1 MSSNTTINGSIVAC
15 SSSQPYTVTNGIC
28 QTPLTSILLSMNCV
42 LDREGN
48 ILVLQNEESTASEL
62 ISGLEFLQPS
72 DACRK
77 AVVPFFCLYLFGL
90 CDESGVSIQPT
101 SGQCKEIRDVLCSR
115 EWATAVSFEFPLPDC
130 NIFPDESAACS
141 AQAGNSSDRSGSG
154 SGSGEKIFGIIIL
167 S

>member
-1 MSSNTTINGSIVAC
+1 MSSNINTTTNDSIIGAC
-15 SSSQPYTVTNGIC
+15 SSSQPYAGIC

-42 LDREGN
+42 PDREGS

-62 ISGLEFLQPS
+62 ISGLEVLKPS

-101 SGQCKEIRDVLCSR
+101 SGRCEEIRDVLCSR
-115 EWATAVSFEFPLPDC
+115 EWATALSFGFSLPDC
-130 NIFPDESAACS
+130 NIFPDESASCS
-141 AQAGNSSDRSGSG
+141 AQTGNSSDESGSG
-154 SGSGEKIFGIIIL
+154 SVSVETIFGIIL
-167 S
+167 Q